1 MSLERFSA
9 PVADEA
15 DLTWAIIQVGRLANG
30 IGFKE
35 SGKSMVMTAASE
47 LGRNILKYARR
58 GTLVAEPVDT
68 DLRKGIEIIVK
79 DHGPGIENVK
89 LAMQDT
95 YSSGGTLGL
104 GLPGVKRMMDEFHID
119 TAVGR
124 GTIVTIRKWV

>member
-1 MSLERFSA
+1 VLFRS
-9 PVADEA
+9 
-15 DLTWAIIQVGRLANG
+15 
-30 IGFKE
+30 
-35 SGKSMVMTAASE
+35 
-47 LGRNILKYARR
+47 
-58 GTLVAEPVDT
+58 T

-79 DHGPGIENVK
+79 DHGPGIENVEM
-89 LAMQDT
+89 AMQDT